1 MADTSLPRACT
12 LRHTSPPAWRCSP
25 ANPKTILLPQTHVC
39 LDKRLEKLTWS
50 GVLSW
55 DASHLTPS
63 QKPSAGWW
71 RRPWGHSFASRC
83 PCQLQMRDACNPVR
97 PVWPDQTPLLS
108 NTCTVGTWRPYNR
121 NSTCTNYFT
130 FATSES
136 FALRLSKE
144 TVENWRMARR
154 LLRHLLDRI
163 ATSQPMTAY
172 NHIKKWL
179 LKMEKNWCYCSD
191 DSEPCSAAA
200 LRNPSEQP
208 RAALLAT
215 IRPFCCRSD
224 NFVNV

>member
-63 QKPSAGWW
+63 QTPSAGWW

-108 NTCTVGTWRPYNR
+108 NTCTVGTWRPYNK

-136 FALRLSKE
+136 FALRLGKE
-144 TVENWRMARR
+144 PVEIEGWRGGCCAIS
-154 LLRHLLDRI
+154 LTESPPLSPWL
-163 ATSQPMTAY
+163 
-172 NHIKKWL
+172 HI
-179 LKMEKNWCYCSD
+179 
-191 DSEPCSAAA
+191 
-200 LRNPSEQP
+200 
-208 RAALLAT
+208 T
-215 IRPFCCRSD
+215 ILRSD
-224 NFVNV
+224 Y